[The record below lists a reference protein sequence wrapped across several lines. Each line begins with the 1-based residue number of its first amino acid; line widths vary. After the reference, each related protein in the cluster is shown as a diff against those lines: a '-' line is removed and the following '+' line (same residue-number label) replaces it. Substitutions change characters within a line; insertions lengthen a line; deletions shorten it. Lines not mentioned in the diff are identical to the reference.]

1 MPKRLGPA
9 GLFSRMGTVYQ
20 ESSEHSLLVT
30 NNKYIYLKK
39 KVESSEK
46 EDEYYI
52 ILAYINIRY
61 FKEVY
66 T

>member
-1 MPKRLGPA
+1 
-9 GLFSRMGTVYQ
+9 MGTVYQ
-20 ESSEHSLLVT
+20 ESSECSLLVT

-46 EDEYYI
+46 EDKYYI

-66 T
+66 TWPFSGDFCF